1 MKTQPTSLRLVTTRD
16 AAKIIHQSPSQL
28 SKLRMFGNGPTFVK
42 LGKTVLYEVD
52 ALEAWIAQNRRSS
65 VSQAAA

>member
-1 MKTQPTSLRLVTTRD
+1 
-16 AAKIIHQSPSQL
+16 
-28 SKLRMFGNGPTFVK
+28 MFGNGPTFVK

-52 ALEAWIAQNRRSS
+52 ALEAWIAQNCRSS